1 VYVPVLEVVRLVC
14 PGRIF
19 QAGKI
24 RIAIDAQTVYATS
37 ELKTNA
43 MGRPYKSE
51 LQHLPDTYHR
61 VLSLEYAPLRERIDG
76 LAPYSLI
83 AIGSGGS
90 QSTATLVADLH
101 QTKFGQVGKADTP
114 LSAWS
119 YIKFLKRA
127 AVLLVSAGG
136 KNPDILGIAKAVV
149 ESEPASLV
157 ALCATKNSPLAHIV
171 DGFSRGFC
179 FDFEL
184 ATGKD
189 GFLATNSLLALSVA
203 ALRGYGYDAND
214 LPRSY
219 EVADQ
224 VSGKARKRQLRGSPH
239 FFNMRNLIA
248 LHGPQSRSAAFDLE
262 SKLIEAGLV
271 SVQLADYRNFAHGRH
286 HWLAKNPD
294 SSVVALASN
303 EETPLAER
311 TLGLLPPNIPSM
323 LIKSSASGYA
333 SWVGLQAAVFD
344 LVAKFGDARKIDPGR
359 PGVPEFGRRIYHLNA
374 FRHSKN
380 DVKSTAIGRK
390 KKSWSLTD
398 AEYIRQLDCAFE
410 EVCEKFS
417 KAKFHGL
424 VLDYDGTVCD
434 HVDRFGAIPK
444 AMGEILNCIVEA
456 GFLLGIATG
465 RGKSVRKALQA
476 AIGKSTWGRVQIG
489 YYNGGVVAGLE
500 DNTQPLTNCCIAPE
514 LQNANT
520 ALDKLAQ
527 SQFKLSVRPQ
537 QVTVEARTTMDIRE
551 LWVRV
556 AQRLEE
562 AGVNGVKVV
571 ASTRSVDVVPEKTS
585 KLAVVRALEKQ
596 GSNSRLLCIGDR
608 PCWPGNDA
616 QLLSQDFSLSVDEV
630 DGSPTSA
637 WNLAPAGVL
646 GAAALRFYLS
656 RITTHADHFSIR
668 LVCK

>member
-1 VYVPVLEVVRLVC
+1 V
-14 PGRIF
+14 
-19 QAGKI
+19 
-24 RIAIDAQTVYATS
+24 
-37 ELKTNA
+37 
-43 MGRPYKSE
+43 GRPYKSE
-51 LQHLPDTYHR
+51 LQHLPHTYDC
-61 VLSLEYAPLRERIDG
+61 VLSLEYAPLKDRIDG
-76 LAPYSLI
+76 LASYPLI

-119 YIKFLKRA
+119 YMKLLKRA

-136 KNPDILGIAKAVV
+136 QNPDILGIAKAVV

-157 ALCATKNSPLAHIV
+157 ALCATKSSPLARIV
-171 DGFSRGFC
+171 KGFSRGFC

-184 ATGKD
+184 PTGKD

-219 EVADQ
+219 EVANQ
-224 VSGKARKRQLRGSPH
+224 ASGKAGQRKQLRGSPH

-294 SSVVALASN
+294 SSVLALASN
-303 EETPLAER
+303 EETPLAEQ
-311 TLGLLPPNIPSM
+311 TLGLLPRDIPSM

-374 FRHSKN
+374 FRRSKS
-380 DVKSTAIGRK
+380 DLKSTAIARK
-390 KKSWSLTD
+390 KKSWSQTD
-398 AEYIRQLDCAFE
+398 AEYLRQLDRAFE
-410 EVCEKFS
+410 EVCEKFR

-424 VLDYDGTVCD
+424 ILDYDGTVCD

-444 AMGEILNCIVEA
+444 ATGEILNCIVEA

-465 RGKSVRKALQA
+465 RGKSVREALQA
-476 AIGKSTWGRVQIG
+476 AISKNTWRRVQIG

-500 DNTQPLTNCCIAPE
+500 DNTQPVTNCCMAPE
-514 LQNANT
+514 LQNAN
-520 ALDKLAQ
+520 AVLNKLAQ
-527 SQFKLSVRPQ
+527 SQFELSVRPQ
-537 QVTVEARTTMDIRE
+537 QITVEARTTMDNRE
-551 LWVRV
+551 
-556 AQRLEE
+556 
-562 AGVNGVKVV
+562 
-571 ASTRSVDVVPEKTS
+571 
-585 KLAVVRALEKQ
+585 
-596 GSNSRLLCIGDR
+596 
-608 PCWPGNDA
+608 
-616 QLLSQDFSLSVDEV
+616 
-630 DGSPTSA
+630 
-637 WNLAPAGVL
+637 
-646 GAAALRFYLS
+646 
-656 RITTHADHFSIR
+656 
-668 LVCK
+668 